1 MEIKLIRTEED
12 YQKALERLEV
22 IFNAKRGTREGDELE
37 LLSLLIEDYETETEG
52 EYPDPDPVEA
62 IKYRMEQM
70 GLEQKDL
77 VKILGLKSRASEILS
92 RKRQLSLNIIRKL
105 NEVLGI
111 PAEILIKRYE
121 LK

>member
-1 MEIKLIRTEED
+1 METRLIRTEKD

-22 IFNAKRGTREGDELE
+22 IFNAKRGTKEGDELE
-37 LLSLLIEDYETETEG
+37 LLSLLIENYETETEG

>member
-1 MEIKLIRTEED
+1 MIRTEED

-22 IFNAKRGTREGDELE
+22 IFNAKRGTKEGDELE
-37 LLSLLIEDYETETEG
+37 LLSLLIENYETETEG

>member
-1 MEIKLIRTEED
+1 MEVKLIRTEED

-22 IFNAKRGTREGDELE
+22 IFNAKRGTKEGDELE
-37 LLSLLIEDYETETEG
+37 LLSLLIENYEAETEG

>member
-22 IFNAKRGTREGDELE
+22 IFNAKRGTREGDEVE